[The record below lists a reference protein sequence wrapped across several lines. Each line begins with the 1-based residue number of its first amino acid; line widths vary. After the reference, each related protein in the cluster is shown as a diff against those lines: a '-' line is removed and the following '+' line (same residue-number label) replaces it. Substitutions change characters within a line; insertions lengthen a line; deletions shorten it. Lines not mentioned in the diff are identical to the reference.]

1 MGGRTGR
8 GEQVRSSPCIKL
20 KARVLLQLSCL
31 TTALDRCAEQEWCHH
46 CLCKLSFEEKQKGLP
61 GTRHRWLPCIPSGRT
76 SSGRRG
82 HIPAPGRCR
91 GAPRTPVTQSL
102 PEGRGWGTVGLSQ
115 HGLEPSPAGIRV
127 PPVPRLA
134 QGTAWKQQAPSQLL
148 FSSAS
153 LGTFPVVTAR
163 TLEGLPEPKHSRR
176 RSPPPPDIDS
186 RGSSRS

>member
-1 MGGRTGR
+1 MGGEDREGR
-8 GEQVRSSPCIKL
+8 EQVRSSPCIKL
-20 KARVLLQLSCL
+20 KAGVLLQLSCL

-46 CLCKLSFEEKQKGLP
+46 CLCKLSFEEKQKALP
-61 GTRHRWLPCIPSGRT
+61 GTRHRSGSPQAGPCPCSRQVPRC
-76 SSGRRG
+76 SSD
-82 HIPAPGRCR
+82 PGD
-91 GAPRTPVTQSL
+91 P
-102 PEGRGWGTVGLSQ
+102 
-115 HGLEPSPAGIRV
+115 EPSCGDRMGHGGAVPGAQPGQDSV

-134 QGTAWKQQAPSQLL
+134 QGRAWEQQAPSQLL

-186 RGSSRS
+186 PGGSRS